1 MTCHLDNPLS
11 AGAMGTGEG
20 AALLAAFGTAM
31 GTTEIHSQ
39 NSKHRHQAQETT
51 ARMKSKKKESL
62 SLNAKPVQISNPE
75 ETAGV
80 AILH

>member
-39 NSKHRHQAQETT
+39 KSKHRHQAQETT
-51 ARMKSKKKESL
+51 ARMKSKKENL
-62 SLNAKPVQISNPE
+62 SV
-75 ETAGV
+75 
-80 AILH
+80 